1 MDAVIRRALP
11 ADARALTRVA
21 HAAKRHW
28 KYPEDWIRRWRDALT
43 VTRRFVEHHP
53 VYCVVHGARVL
64 GFYGLSGVGPTR
76 ELEHFWVARERIG
89 HGIGARMFEHAVATL
104 PPVDAIAPRL
114 GCATTTVFRRLRSF
128 AIPVRPT
135 GPIPRRHIH
144 EIRWDPEVAYAVGL
158 IATDGNLSRDGR
170 HMSVTSKDQDLIE
183 TLRRCLRLSNSISRI
198 QNRTGNFYHK
208 VQWCDRRLYDWL
220 LSIGLTPA
228 KSLTLGPLAVP
239 DECFAAFFR
248 G

>member
-1 MDAVIRRALP
+1 MRG
-11 ADARALTRVA
+11 
-21 HAAKRHW
+21 
-28 KYPEDWIRRWRDALT
+28 ESRDAGWVDAAPRDPTKPPSYVPIAAELLRRLYVDEELT
-43 VTRRFVEHHP
+43 
-53 VYCVVHGARVL
+53 
-64 GFYGLSGVGPTR
+64 
-76 ELEHFWVARERIG
+76 
-89 HGIGARMFEHAVATL
+89 
-104 PPVDAIAPRL
+104 VDAIAPRL

-170 HMSVTSKDQDLIE
+170 HMSVTSKDRDLIE

-208 VQWCDRRLYDWL
+208 VQWCDRGLYDWL

-239 DECFAAFFR
+239 DEYLVGVAVREAEIDQSAPLDLLRPDRSLSRPEARYCGTFPPPSGTRFR
-248 G
+248 APRG